1 MTITSFLVINSKHRN
16 KDSRSVT
23 DFTFSVGQSLEVTAV
38 AVKSISIPNVQY
50 NINAVNNKL
59 RIYTDDVGT
68 FVSVTLPVGQYDITT
83 FMADLQ
89 ALLRTAVGDVTL
101 VITRNTLTDML
112 TVTTTTQD
120 IKFSIDLV
128 VSPLAK
134 VFGMG
139 LKEGG
144 EGDVF
149 PLLVGSSITS
159 PFLHNLS
166 GLQNYYLS
174 SRALSQGFNGIFKEG
189 DQIPLVMAIPIDVEH
204 GFTEHYEPTDLL
216 LNIKK
221 YSRPQNIQWID
232 IKIYDK
238 DLNIVDLLGQ
248 DIEIVLKIYTR
259 DNPAQ
264 ESESA

>member
-16 KDSRSVT
+16 ADSRSVS

-50 NINAVNNKL
+50 NINVVNNKL

-68 FVSVTLPVGQYDITT
+68 FVSLTLPVGQYDITT

-89 ALLRTAVGDVTL
+89 ALLRTAVGDATL
-101 VITRNTLTDML
+101 VITRSTLTDML

-120 IKFSIDLV
+120 IKFSIDPV
-128 VSPLAK
+128 VSPLGK

-139 LKEGG
+139 DGAG
-144 EGDVF
+144 ETY
-149 PLLVGSSITS
+149 PLLVSSSITS
-159 PFLHNLS
+159 QFLHNLS

-174 SRALSQGFNGIFKEG
+174 SRALSQGYNGIFKEG

-221 YSRPQNIQWID
+221 YGRPQNIQWID

-248 DIEIVLKIYTR
+248 DIEIVLKIYTQ

-264 ESESA
+264 ETESA

>member
-1 MTITSFLVINSKHRN
+1 MTITSFLVISSKHRN
-16 KDSRSVT
+16 ADSRSVS
-23 DFTFSVGQSLEVTAV
+23 DFTFSIGQSLECTAV
-38 AVKSISIPNVQY
+38 AVKSVSIPNVQY
-50 NINAVNNKL
+50 NINANNNTL
-59 RIYTDDVGT
+59 RVYTDDVGT
-68 FVSVTLPVGQYDITT
+68 FVTLTLPVGQYDITT

-89 ALLRTAVGDVTL
+89 ALLRTATGDVTL
-101 VITRNTLTDML
+101 VITRSTLTDML

-120 IKFSIDLV
+120 IKFSIDPV
-128 VSPLAK
+128 ESPLGK
-134 VFGMG
+134 VIGMG
-139 LKEGG
+139 S
-144 EGDVF
+144 GDDETF
-149 PLLVGSSITS
+149 PLLVASSVTS

-174 SRALSQGFNGIFKEG
+174 SRALSQGYNGIFKSG

-221 YSRPQNIQWID
+221 YRRPQNIQWID

-238 DLNIVDLLGQ
+238 DLNVVDLLGQ

>member
-1 MTITSFLVINSKHRN
+1 MTITSFLVISSKHRN
-16 KDSRSVT
+16 ADSRSVS

-38 AVKSISIPNVQY
+38 AIKSISIPNVQY

-101 VITRNTLTDML
+101 VITRSTLTDML

-120 IKFSIDLV
+120 IKFSIDPV
-128 VSPLAK
+128 VSPLGK

-139 LKEGG
+139 SGDG
-144 EGDVF
+144 ETF
-149 PLLVGSSITS
+149 PLLVTSSITS

-189 DQIPLVMAIPIDVEH
+189 DQIPLVMAVPIDVEH

-232 IKIYDK
+232 IKI
-238 DLNIVDLLGQ
+238 
-248 DIEIVLKIYTR
+248 
-259 DNPAQ
+259 
-264 ESESA
+264 